1 MTTLLEETTVQDT
14 MTLEA
19 AEPILLLMSA
29 QDEAVISTSD
39 YQDAKITNYCDVLT
53 SNIDAS
59 RVDPET
65 LAAFIELVFAVDDEY
80 IDTGLADVPAITEP
94 LLNWNEMG
102 DALAESQALLKTMQD
117 LLSLTLEEMGVED
130 HEYVRITEDMQGN
143 LRLLVP
149 HERQEEIENVLN
161 SPEHNQLH
169 ELYRA
174 VQSGMHLA
182 GNLIGQGAVPQEVL
196 RMVKESQQQATV

>member
-1 MTTLLEETTVQDT
+1 MTTLLEETTVQEKA
-14 MTLEA
+14 LEA
-19 AEPILLLMSA
+19 GQYLTLISVE
-29 QDEAVISTSD
+29 DEAYISTPD

-65 LAAFIELVFAVDDEY
+65 LAAFLELVYAVDDEY
-80 IDTGLADVPAITEP
+80 IDTGLAEVPAITEP
-94 LLNWNEMG
+94 LLYWNEMG
-102 DALAESQALLKTMQD
+102 GALAESQALLKTMQE
-117 LLSLTLEEMGVED
+117 LLSLTLEDMGVED
-130 HEYVRITEDMQGN
+130 HAEIRIYEDIHGQ

-149 HERQEEIENVLN
+149 HDRLEEIEEKLN
-161 SPEHNQLH
+161 SPENKQLH

-182 GNLIGQGAVPQEVL
+182 GNLVGQGALPEEVL
-196 RMVKESQQQATV
+196 RMVKESQQATV

>member
-1 MTTLLEETTVQDT
+1 MTTLLEETTVQEKA
-14 MTLEA
+14 LEA
-19 AEPILLLMSA
+19 GQYLTLISV
-29 QDEAVISTSD
+29 QDEAYISTPD

-65 LAAFIELVFAVDDEY
+65 LAAFLELVYAVDDEY
-80 IDTGLADVPAITEP
+80 IDTGLAEVPAITEP

-102 DALAESQALLKTMQD
+102 DALAESQALLKTMQE
-117 LLSLTLEEMGVED
+117 LLSLTLEDMGVED
-130 HEYVRITEDMQGN
+130 HAEIRIYEDIQGK

-149 HERQEEIENVLN
+149 HDRLEEIEEKLN
-161 SPEHNQLH
+161 SPENKQLH

-182 GNLIGQGAVPQEVL
+182 GNLVGQGALPEEVL
-196 RMVKESQQQATV
+196 RMVKESQQATV

>member
-1 MTTLLEETTVQDT
+1 MLEETTVQDT
-14 MTLEA
+14 ALA
-19 AEPILLLMSA
+19 AEPILLLIDA
-29 QDEAVISTSD
+29 EEEAYIATPD

-80 IDTGLADVPAITEP
+80 IDTGIADVPAITEP

-130 HEYVRITEDMQGN
+130 HSAIRIYEDMEGK

-149 HERQEEIENVLN
+149 HDRQEEIEEKLN
-161 SPEHNQLH
+161 SPENKQLH
-169 ELYRA
+169 ELHRA
-174 VQSGMHLA
+174 VASGMHLA
-182 GNLIGQGAVPQEVL
+182 GNLIGQGALPQEVL
-196 RMVKESQQQATV
+196 DIVKAQQQQQVTA

>member
-1 MTTLLEETTVQDT
+1 MTTMLEETTVQDT
-14 MTLEA
+14 ALEA
-19 AEPILLLMSA
+19 GQILSLISVE
-29 QDEAVISTSD
+29 DEAYISTPD
-39 YQDAKITNYCDVLT
+39 YQDAKITNYCEVLT

-65 LAAFIELVFAVDDEY
+65 LAAFLELVFAVDDEY
-80 IDTGLADVPAITEP
+80 IDTGFSDVPAITEP

-130 HEYVRITEDMQGN
+130 HAAIRIFEDMQGN

-149 HERQEEIENVLN
+149 HDRQEEIEEKLN
-161 SPEHNQLH
+161 SPENNQLH

-174 VQSGMHLA
+174 VASGMNLA
-182 GNLIGQGAVPQEVL
+182 GNLIGQGALPQEVL
-196 RMVKESQQQATV
+196 DMVKASQQATV